1 MKKILNI
8 IVLLFLG
15 IVGTA
20 QNKIDTYGYQVCDYN
35 NITNS
40 YSGCKYDSTFE
51 SRFVFNDSEKSFSHF
66 TAEMQ
71 STYSI
76 DSTFTELG
84 RDIYYTTS
92 NVENRYLFVFDYV
105 EEKVI
110 YIYPR
115 DGSYVIVTEIKELF
129 ESK

>member
-8 IVLLFLG
+8 VVLLFLG
-15 IVGTA
+15 TIVTA
-20 QNKIDTYGYQVCDYN
+20 QNKVNTEGYEVCDYN
-35 NITNS
+35 NIIKS
-40 YSGCKYDSTFE
+40 YSDCKYNPTFK
-51 SRFVFNDSEKSFSHF
+51 SKFVFNDLEKSFSHF

-84 RDIYYTTS
+84 KDIYYTTS
-92 NVENRYLFVFDYV
+92 DVGNRYLFIFDYE

-110 YIYPR
+110 YIYPV
-115 DGSYVIVTEIKELF
+115 DGSYVITTKIN
-129 ESK
+129 